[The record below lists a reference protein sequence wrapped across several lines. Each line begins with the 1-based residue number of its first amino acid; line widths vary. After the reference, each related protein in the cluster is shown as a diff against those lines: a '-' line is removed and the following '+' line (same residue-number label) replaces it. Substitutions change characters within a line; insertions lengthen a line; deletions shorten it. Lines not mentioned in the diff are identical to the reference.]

1 AARSDE
7 AEPRLPDTPLPADL
21 APSDVPAA
29 DLPAAGVSAAGPAA
43 AAASGPAAAAA
54 SGPEA
59 AAATGPAAAAA
70 PAPGSE
76 PVQGAWR
83 VTGPSRRRRWLAT
96 FLVAALGAVAGSG
109 LTIAVLMPEAL
120 LGRDGTPVSTA
131 ADTAAAEAG
140 SGGARA
146 PSPTL
151 RISTAGP
158 VESVIAD
165 VAEQVSP
172 SVVAV
177 INKQE
182 MRSRRSGETRLVGAG
197 GGSGVIL
204 RPDGYIVTNYHVVE
218 GADAIEVVLD
228 EDQRWPAELV
238 AHDYPYSDLAVL
250 KVDAGNLPAAVL
262 GNSDN
267 LRPGETVLAI
277 GHPQGL
283 DFFRSVTVGVVSGVR
298 TDLLQSLRARTGQFA
313 QRRSFERIQTDAAL
327 SPGNSG
333 GPLLTPRGEGIGI
346 NTPKFRSPG
355 AAAMG
360 MASGVRTDLLQ
371 SLPDRTGQFAQSR
384 IFEVIQTDAAI
395 SPGNSGGPL
404 VNLRGEVIGINTLKF
419 RSPGVE
425 GMGFALASN
434 EVARV
439 VEDLIR
445 QGYVTRPALGVTVES
460 PVFDEDV
467 FTGEGVRVTAVQP
480 GSGAERAGIQP
491 GDVIVA
497 VQGEEVRTFTELI
510 KAVNR

>member
-1 AARSDE
+1 MSGDPERDMQPEPRPADAHQPQTPGAHEPGSGTTGDAARSDE

-83 VTGPSRRRRWLAT
+83 VTGPSRRRGWLAT

-182 MRSRRSGETRLVGAG
+182 MRSRRSGETRLVEAG
-197 GGSGVIL
+197 VGSGVIL

-298 TDLLQSLRARTGQFA
+298 TDLLQSLR
-313 QRRSFERIQTDAAL
+313 
-327 SPGNSG
+327 
-333 GPLLTPRGEGIGI
+333 
-346 NTPKFRSPG
+346 
-355 AAAMG
+355 
-360 MASGVRTDLLQ
+360 
-371 SLPDRTGQFAQSR
+371 DRTGQFAQSR

-510 KAVNR
+510 KAVNRYRVGDVVTVTVERDGRRLDLQVELGQLQS